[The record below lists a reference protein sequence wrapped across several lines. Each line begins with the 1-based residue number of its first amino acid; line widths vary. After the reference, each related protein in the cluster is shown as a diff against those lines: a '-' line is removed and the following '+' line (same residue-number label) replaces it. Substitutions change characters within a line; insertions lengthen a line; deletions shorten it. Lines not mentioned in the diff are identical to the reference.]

1 MWPNAKERLPT
12 FSHYGNDQNHKNL
25 KPSHDSY
32 YRKGGEGGGGV
43 GHSTVV
49 KPAVLNSAPHI
60 PICGF
65 CASASKENG
74 IRPPLD

>member
-1 MWPNAKERLPT
+1 MQKSGYLHSHITVTIKITKWPS
-12 FSHYGNDQNHKNL
+12 F

-32 YRKGGEGGGGV
+32 YRKGGGVGV

-65 CASASKENG
+65 CASASKGNG